1 MDSYFHNLEHNFKK
15 KNFDKLTAGTQHLI
29 PRSSKRVT
37 FAPNKKNY
45 EQAKISH
52 AWKILVPFR
61 FNIFSVS
68 SRVPRVSPVQ
78 P

>member
-1 MDSYFHNLEHNFKK
+1 MYTYIYIYIFIFHLQQWIHTIHNLEHNLKK

-52 AWKILVPFR
+52 A
-61 FNIFSVS
+61 
-68 SRVPRVSPVQ
+68 
-78 P
+78 